1 MWRKYRLIYPVII
14 FLLLAIS
21 TTLAVGYAIN
31 FALLEDVLRERMVR
45 QAEQIGT
52 GVQQALE
59 QKIQRLERFR
69 NSWLANV
76 RWSQDAQGDSRLLD
90 ASQEESPQTRW
101 QQLVDFFP
109 FWGVDFIVLL
119 DGSGQVTQRIPV
131 ELPVELPVRPDI
143 LQKVHAQTAQNP
155 ASWHL
160 GQVAGE
166 WQVMFLV
173 PVSPD
178 RAGETRN
185 TLLFGLALSKVV
197 NALLQENAQ
206 ASFLL
211 TDGQGALLGARS
223 VRPPMPVQASL
234 AATVIQN
241 KVPYLAFDSDLPIN
255 LYYTPIP
262 VLDQTLALVIP
273 VALDEVRQALS
284 NSRARL
290 MAAFGLLVVILLGL
304 GLVMERLLLRP
315 LRRLR
320 EKAAIMVSV
329 CSREEQALHLNPHE
343 QGNEIILL
351 ERAMEEASIKIY
363 AHVAHL
369 VDSKCLLEGY
379 ALKDPVT
386 SLGNRRMLDEFLGM
400 TLGTCRRKQRRVAV
414 LLIVPEMGIQAIDQD
429 NYLLRELANR
439 LCRQMRGEDL
449 AFRIEHNAF
458 VSFVPECG
466 DEEQV
471 LALVFR
477 LHRTLSKAYVLENG
491 VSLVIGIYIGVAIFP
506 EAGDSE
512 AVLLAN
518 ARSALDKARQ
528 AKGPPFALFN
538 HLEETQEGGSG
549 SAQ

>member
-1 MWRKYRLIYPVII
+1 MWRNYRLIYPVTL

-21 TTLAVGYAIN
+21 ATLGVGYAIN

-45 QAEQIGT
+45 QAEQVGH
-52 GVQQALE
+52 GVQQAME

-69 NSWLANV
+69 SSWLANV
-76 RWSQDAQGDSRLLD
+76 RWSQEARADSRLLED
-90 ASQEESPQTRW
+90 AQEESPQSRW
-101 QQLVDFFP
+101 QQVVDFFP
-109 FWGVDFIVLL
+109 FWGVDFILLL
-119 DGSGQVTQRIPV
+119 DGGGQVSQRIPADM
-131 ELPVELPVRPDI
+131 PVERPVQAEI
-143 LQKVHAQTAQNP
+143 LNRVHAQIAQNP

-173 PVSPD
+173 PVAPD
-178 RAGETRN
+178 KAGEAHN

-197 NALLQENAQ
+197 NALLHENAQ
-206 ASFLL
+206 APFLL
-211 TDGQGALLGARS
+211 ADGQGALLGARS
-223 VRPPMPVQASL
+223 ALPVQASL
-234 AATVIQN
+234 AATVIQS
-241 KVPYLAFDSDLPIN
+241 KAPYLAFDSDLPIN
-255 LYYTPIP
+255 FYYTPIP
-262 VLDQTLALVIP
+262 LLDQTLALVIP

-284 NSRARL
+284 NSRERL
-290 MAAFGLLVVILLGL
+290 VASFGLLIVILLGL
-304 GLVMERLLLRP
+304 GLFMEHLLLRP

-320 EKAAIMVSV
+320 QKAAIMVSV
-329 CSREEQALHLNPHE
+329 CSREEQALYLNPQE
-343 QGNEIILL
+343 QGNEIVLL

-386 SLGNRRMLDEFLGM
+386 ALGNRRMLDEFLGM

-414 LLIVPEMGIQAIDQD
+414 LLLVPEMAVQKSDQD
-429 NYLLRELANR
+429 NQLLRELANR
-439 LCRQMRGEDL
+439 LCRQMRSEDL
-449 AFRIEHNAF
+449 AFRIEHNEF

-477 LHRTLSKAYVLENG
+477 LHRTLSKPYELANG
-491 VSLVIGIYIGVAIFP
+491 VVLTIKMHIGIAIFP

-512 AVLLAN
+512 EALLGN
-518 ARSALDKARQ
+518 ARVALDRARQ
-528 AKGPPFALFN
+528 GNGPPFALFN
-538 HLEETQEGGSG
+538 HLEETQEDGSG